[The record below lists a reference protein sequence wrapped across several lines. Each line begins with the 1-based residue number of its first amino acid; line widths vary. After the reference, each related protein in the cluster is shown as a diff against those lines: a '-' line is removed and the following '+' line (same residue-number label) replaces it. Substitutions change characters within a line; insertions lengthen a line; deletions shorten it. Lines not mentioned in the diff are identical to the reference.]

1 MKVDSKKI
9 FFRERPPPLS
19 QGLDDPPPPHV
30 IRRSGSA
37 TVQYLK
43 RGKPDS
49 NSCMIVFRVCHC
61 NKTNCHDICA

>member
-9 FFRERPPPLS
+9 FFRERPPLY
-19 QGLDDPPPPHV
+19 LRVWMTPPPHV

-43 RGKPDS
+43 RGKP
-49 NSCMIVFRVCHC
+49 VFETPV
-61 NKTNCHDICA
+61 